1 MDAPTATI
9 AEGWV
14 NATFALNPAGT
25 PTSFAGITLD
35 PTLSERIAFADFTW
49 GAMSHGEMVMPREGI
64 AAVPKQ
70 LAARLR
76 STDIRLN
83 ISVRGHGIQRCGQ
96 RSSETFDRVV
106 LAVPQHVAGRMLPNL
121 SANTNPLSD

>member
-1 MDAPTATI
+1 MHTATI
-9 AEGWV
+9 AEGLGQRNFCPSTQRV
-14 NATFALNPAGT
+14 LQPL
-25 PTSFAGITLD
+25 FAGITLD

-49 GAMSHGEMVMPREGI
+49 GAMSHGKMVMPREGI

-83 ISVRGHGIQRCGQ
+83 ISVEGVSGIQRCGQ
-96 RSSETFDRVV
+96 RSSGDIRPCFS
-106 LAVPQHVAGRMLPNL
+106 LCHNMLLEECYRNL